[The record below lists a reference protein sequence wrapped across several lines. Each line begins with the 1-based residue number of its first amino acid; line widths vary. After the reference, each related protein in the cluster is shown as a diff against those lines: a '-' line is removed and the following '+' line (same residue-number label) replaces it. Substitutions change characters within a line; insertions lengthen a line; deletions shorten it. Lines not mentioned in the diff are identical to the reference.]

1 MKEEKQLGV
10 YMSKAQRTGG
20 NKAEVELRKAIKLK
34 PLGCDF
40 DLTLCINVRHRF

>member
-20 NKAEVELRKAIKLK
+20 NKAEVELGEIRLRW
-34 PLGCDF
+34 
-40 DLTLCINVRHRF
+40 N